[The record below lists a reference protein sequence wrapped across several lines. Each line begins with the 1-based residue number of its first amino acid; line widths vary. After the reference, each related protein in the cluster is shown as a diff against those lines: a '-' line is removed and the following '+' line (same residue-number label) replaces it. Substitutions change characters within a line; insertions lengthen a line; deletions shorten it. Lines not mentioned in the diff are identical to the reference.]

1 MGTFPK
7 TKNKIMELSFLFF
20 SFLFFFYYLMKNS
33 FVLLIET
40 LRLQIKQRKGSMY
53 LVFPSQNIWGQ
64 MHKKK
69 THTHTQ
75 RGQFRFFSLSNSYSS
90 SLSCV
95 WDVYVSFLFIDML
108 KWQEERLLGKQ
119 KKTNENS

>member
-1 MGTFPK
+1 MCMGTFPK
-7 TKNKIMELSFLFF
+7 TKNKITELSFL
-20 SFLFFFYYLMKNS
+20 LFFYLMKNS

-40 LRLQIKQRKGSMY
+40 LRQQIKKIKEVCILS
-53 LVFPSQNIWGQ
+53 FS
-64 MHKKK
+64 HKTYGDKCKK
-69 THTHTQ
+69 HTHIHKEVSSV
-75 RGQFRFFSLSNSYSS
+75 FISLSNSYSS